1 MMSTPTFKHF
11 WRTSVIAGV
20 TALAVLSTS
29 VSAQQL
35 RLTPGTPPAHP
46 GHTPLFTVF
55 QEEIS
60 AATDG
65 RLRSVILGTEVANL
79 GNMRNAIRSGLSDA
93 GMFLPAYFPSDLPN
107 INLVGDLSFMGTNSQ
122 AMGAAMTEY
131 IVNCADCQAELKRLG
146 VVYTTSHASD
156 AYQIL
161 TTKPIRNAEDLRGLR
176 LRVGG
181 PHYARWAEA
190 MGAVGA
196 NVSVGETFEAIS
208 QGVLDGTIASSADMI
223 SFRLDDVVKYVST
236 LRLGTYHSTISH
248 AIGNNTWARL
258 SADDRR
264 AIAEASSLASAMS
277 TQRWAFEMASAA
289 EANARTKGVE
299 FIDPSP
305 ELLAAS
311 EAFKAQDLAS
321 IVGRAEGRDGLTNV
335 AAKMAEFERLVEK
348 WTAFAESVDND
359 PEQIAEQVNREVWAN
374 VDFTRYGL

>member
-1 MMSTPTFKHF
+1 MMSTPKLKHF
-11 WRTSVIAGV
+11 WRTSLIAGV
-20 TALAVLSTS
+20 TALAVLSQS
-29 VSAQQL
+29 AMAQQL

-46 GHTPLFTVF
+46 GHTPLYTAF
-55 QEEIS
+55 QEELAS
-60 AATDG
+60 LTDG
-65 RLRSVILGTEVANL
+65 RLTGRILGTEVANI

-107 INLVGDLSFMGTNSQ
+107 VNLVGDLSFMGTNSQ

-161 TTKPIRNAEDLRGLR
+161 TTKPIRNVEDLRGLR

-223 SFRLDDVVKYVST
+223 SFRLDDVVRYVST

-248 AIGNNTWARL
+248 AVGNNTWQRL
-258 SADDRR
+258 SPEDRR
-264 AIAEASSLASAMS
+264 AIAEASTLASALA
-277 TQRWAFEMASAA
+277 TQRWAHEMASAA
-289 EANARTKGVE
+289 ETNARAKGIE
-299 FIDPSP
+299 FITPSAALV
-305 ELLAAS
+305 EAS
-311 EAFKAQDLAS
+311 EAFKVQDMAS

-335 AAKMAEFERLVEK
+335 AAKMAEFERLVDK

-359 PEQIAEQVNREVWAN
+359 PRQVAEQINREVWAN

>member
-1 MMSTPTFKHF
+1 MMFNRSFQK
-11 WRTSVIAGV
+11 SVAKGLVAGA
-20 TALAVLSTS
+20 TALLLLSQTGA
-29 VSAQQL
+29 AQQL

-46 GHTPLFTVF
+46 GHTPLYTVF
-55 QEEIS
+55 QAQLPELTE
-60 AATDG
+60 G
-65 RLRSVILGTEVANL
+65 RMRGVILGTEVANI
-79 GNMRNAIRSGLSDA
+79 GNMRTAIRSGLSDV

-107 INLVGDLSFMGTNSQ
+107 VNLVGDLSFMGTNSQ

-156 AYQIL
+156 TYQIL
-161 TTKPIRNAEDLRGLR
+161 TTKPIRNVEDLRGLR

-223 SFRLDDVVKYVST
+223 SFRLDDVVTHVST

-248 AIGNNTWARL
+248 AVGNNTWARL
-258 SADDRR
+258 SANDRR
-264 AIAEASSLASAMS
+264 AIAEASTLASAMS
-277 TQRWAFEMASAA
+277 TQRWAHEMAGAA
-289 EANARTKGVE
+289 EAGARTKGIE
-299 FIDPSP
+299 FIEPSAA
-305 ELLAAS
+305 LVAAS
-311 EAFKAQDLAS
+311 DAFKARDLDS

-335 AAKMAEFERLVEK
+335 AAKMAEFERLVDK

-359 PEQIAEQVNREVWAN
+359 PEKMAEQINREVWAN

>member
-1 MMSTPTFKHF
+1 MSK
-11 WRTSVIAGV
+11 RTLSKGRLIGLLAGV
-20 TALAVLSTS
+20 TALAVLSHTAF
-29 VSAQQL
+29 AQQL

-46 GHTPLFTVF
+46 GHTPLYTVF
-55 QEEIS
+55 QEQLPLLS
-60 AATDG
+60 DG
-65 RLRSVILGTEVANL
+65 RLTGRILGTEVANL
-79 GNMRNAIRSGLSDA
+79 GNMRTAVRSGLSDA

-107 INLVGDLSFMGTNSQ
+107 INLVGDLSFLGTNSQ

-156 AYQIL
+156 SYQIL

-181 PHYARWAEA
+181 PHHARWAEA

-208 QGVLDGTIASSADMI
+208 QGVLDGTIASTADMI
-223 SFRLDDVVKYVST
+223 SFRLDDVITHIST

-248 AIGNNTWARL
+248 AIGNNTWKRL

-264 AIAEASSLASAMS
+264 AIAEASSVASAMS
-277 TQRWAFEMASAA
+277 TQRWAHEMASAA
-289 EANARTKGVE
+289 EADARTKGVE
-299 FIDPSP
+299 FIEPSDA
-305 ELLAAS
+305 LVAAS
-311 EAFKAQDLAS
+311 EAFKEQDLAS
-321 IVGRAEGRDGLTNV
+321 IVDRAEGRDGLTNV
-335 AAKMAEFERLVEK
+335 ADKIAEFERLVDK
-348 WTAFAESVDND
+348 WTAIAESVDND
-359 PEQIAEQVNREVWAN
+359 PEMMAEQIKQEVWAN

>member
-1 MMSTPTFKHF
+1 MFKRTFNKGLAMSLL
-11 WRTSVIAGV
+11 AGA
-20 TALAVLSTS
+20 TALVVLSHS
-29 VSAQQL
+29 AAAQQL

-55 QEEIS
+55 QEQLPLL
-60 AATDG
+60 TDG
-65 RLRSVILGTEVANL
+65 RLTGRILGTEVADL
-79 GNMRNAIRSGLSDA
+79 GSMRTAIRSGLSDA

-131 IVNCADCQAELKRLG
+131 IVNCADCQDELKRLG

-156 AYQIL
+156 SYQIL

-208 QGVLDGTIASSADMI
+208 QGVLDGTIASTADMI
-223 SFRLDDVVKYVST
+223 SFRLDDVVTHVST

-264 AIAEASSLASAMS
+264 AIAEASALASAMS
-277 TQRWAFEMASAA
+277 TQRWAHEMASAA
-289 EANARTKGVE
+289 EAGARTKGVE
-299 FIDPSP
+299 FIEPSAA
-305 ELLAAS
+305 LVAAS

-321 IVGRAEGRDGLTNV
+321 IEGRAEGRDGLTNV
-335 AAKMAEFERLVEK
+335 AAKMAEFERLVDK
-348 WTAFAESVDND
+348 WTAIAESVDND
-359 PEQIAEQVNREVWAN
+359 PEMMAERINREVWAN